1 MADPRELK
9 ELLESYGVKA
19 NEKLGQN
26 FLIDEDIIR
35 YLASQVWNGV
45 HVVEI
50 GAGLG
55 QVTAAL
61 AARAGSLTALEI
73 DDRYEPF
80 LFQVSQQYSN
90 VRVEYGNILDIGLEP
105 LMDTESENQ
114 IVSNLPFHIIEPIVW
129 MLADKAILD
138 AVLMIGDNAAQIL
151 LATEND
157 GIYGRMSFMA
167 QTFFAIEYLFTVPK
181 DSFYPRPRTDSAIV
195 RMTPKEESQISASA
209 SNFIFARL
217 IRTATRN
224 PLVENVIKE
233 AIVARSE
240 IAGRGTLDKQESH
253 QRDRAD
259 VRRQTKDWV
268 RQWNVYGD
276 IAQSE
281 GREQGTIDQS
291 RASQIIDSMRL
302 GQDILERSFMSLDN
316 PGIRE
321 LVARVRSTGSI
332 GS

>member
-1 MADPRELK
+1 MADPRKLK
-9 ELLESYGVKA
+9 ELLEDYGVRA

-35 YLASQVWNGV
+35 YFASQVWGGV

-61 AARAGSLTALEI
+61 ATRAGSLTALEI
-73 DDRYEPF
+73 DCRYEPF
-80 LFQVSQQYSN
+80 LSRVSQQYPN
-90 VRVEYGNILDIGLEP
+90 VRIEYGNILDKGLEP
-105 LMDTESENQ
+105 LMDTENENQ
-114 IVSNLPFHIIEPIVW
+114 IVSNLPFHIIEPMVW
-129 MLADKAILD
+129 LLADKAILD

-167 QTFFAIEYLFTVPK
+167 QALFAIEYLSNVPK
-181 DSFYPRPRTDSAIV
+181 DSFYPRPRTNSAIV

-217 IRTATRN
+217 VRTAHN
-224 PLVENVIKE
+224 SPLVERVIKE
-233 AIVARSE
+233 AIIARSE

-259 VRRQTKDWV
+259 VRRQTKDWA
-268 RQWNVYGD
+268 RQWNAYGY
-276 IAQSE
+276 IAQS
-281 GREQGTIDQS
+281 GDREQGAIDQS
-291 RASQIIDSMRL
+291 RALQIIDSMRL

-321 LVARVRSTGSI
+321 LVARVRSALD
-332 GS
+332 